1 MSGSPSDS
9 PSGSLIALF
18 ADGLGVPTESL
29 SDDTSPDNTPQWDSL
44 AAMTLVSLIEDQYD
58 VELSTRDIMKMQT
71 IGLARSVLTGKGV
84 VGL

>member
-1 MSGSPSDS
+1 MSD
-9 PSGSLIALF
+9 SLIALF
-18 ADGLGVPTESL
+18 ADGLGVSADSL

-58 VELSTRDIMKMQT
+58 VELSTREIMKMQT
-71 IGLARSVLTGKGV
+71 VGLARAVLTGKGV

>member
-1 MSGSPSDS
+1 VSDLPSIVPSD
-9 PSGSLIALF
+9 SLIALF
-18 ADGLGVPTESL
+18 ADGLGVPAGEL

-44 AAMTLVSLIEDQYD
+44 AAMTLVSLIEEQYD

-71 IGLARSVLTGKGV
+71 IGLARSVLSGKGV